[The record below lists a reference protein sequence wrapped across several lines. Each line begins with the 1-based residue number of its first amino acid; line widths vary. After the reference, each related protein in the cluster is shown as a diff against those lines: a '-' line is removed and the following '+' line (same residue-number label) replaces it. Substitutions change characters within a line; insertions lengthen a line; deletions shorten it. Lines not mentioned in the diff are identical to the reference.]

1 MTPLSN
7 PKFFLGKPTNQ
18 AVFYAETLRR
28 IFEKLHRGG
37 AMRDRYVI
45 DVGELYVPEMK
56 KMICLHAD
64 LLCIDYEG
72 SVLDACCIA
81 LLAALMTLKIPTAIL
96 KDDTAVFDYGMRCAL
111 R

>member
-18 AVFYAETLRR
+18 AVYYAETLRR
-28 IFEKLHRGG
+28 IFEKSFS
-37 AMRDRYVI
+37 DENVTSRYVI
-45 DVGELYVPEMK
+45 DMGELYVPEMK

-72 SVLDACCIA
+72 SILDACCIA
-81 LLAALMTLKIPTAIL
+81 LLAALMTLKIPL
-96 KDDTAVFDYGMRCAL
+96 VVMKDDTATFDYGMPL
-111 R
+111 ILL